1 MGKVICIANQK
12 GGVGKT
18 TTCVNLGIALAMA
31 GKRVCLIDSDPQGS
45 LTESLGYRN
54 PDEMENTL
62 ADVLNAEMEPDDKL
76 SGSGYDEE
84 PVCDKLSRTIKKA
97 ILHHEEGV
105 DLIPGNIELAGIEV
119 LMVNLMSRELLLK
132 TAIRKIRDEYDYI
145 IIDCM
150 SSSECCGRQRKLG
163 RFGKKG
169 MHLSV
174 FCRFYQKFL
183 YIKYRGPWR

>member
-1 MGKVICIANQK
+1 M
-12 GGVGKT
+12 
-18 TTCVNLGIALAMA
+18 
-31 GKRVCLIDSDPQGS
+31 
-45 LTESLGYRN
+45 GYRN

-62 ADVLNAEMEPDDKL
+62 ADVLKAEMEPDDKL
-76 SGSGYDEE
+76 SGSDYDEE